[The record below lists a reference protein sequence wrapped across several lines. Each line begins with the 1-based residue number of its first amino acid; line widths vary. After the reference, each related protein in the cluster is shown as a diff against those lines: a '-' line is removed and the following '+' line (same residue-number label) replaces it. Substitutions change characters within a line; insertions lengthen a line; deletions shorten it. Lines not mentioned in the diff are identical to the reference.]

1 MAKTLK
7 EQIIEAEERGN
18 AYLYRS
24 NVARERGEYEKAAK
38 LDERGQFWLDRY
50 NKLVQT
56 AC

>member
-50 NKLVQT
+50 NKLVGNG
-56 AC
+56 